1 MANVHVSLNPKV
13 ELYLENLLAGG
24 SYTSKSEVINEALRE
39 MEKRDLTYQTR
50 LAVLRKELQI
60 GLDQVEKGEVE
71 DVSLQQMLDRVKVK
85 KL

>member
-1 MANVHVSLNPKV
+1 MANVHISLNPQMA
-13 ELYLENLLAGG
+13 LYLENLLAGG

-60 GLDQVEKGEVE
+60 GLDQIEKGDLE
-71 DVSLQQMLDRVKVK
+71 DVTLQQMLDRVKVK
-85 KL
+85 KV